1 MGDKIKIDKGG
12 ALITS
17 SKTALTFPARAP
29 VPAQMPGAI
38 SNLQIAQRRRLEREQ
53 LSSELEQKQRED
65 ELTSRAKTAA
75 QELTGQLMERHRRL
89 RPASPP
95 SHLGEEFTSYGAHPI
110 HVASPPP
117 RVTPPRTRTAWSGET
132 AVEFSVSPGVT
143 EAQTLALARVEAD
156 LLHVRAEA
164 QTQAAALEATRQ
176 RGVEDGR
183 SHARAA
189 ALFGQ
194 RMEKAEARVEEH
206 ARACAEAEAHAEEHA
221 RARSAAEAR
230 AEAAER
236 RAHAAA
242 AQAAQVHEAA
252 AAKVA
257 AAAAARTR
265 AESEAA
271 VAIGARTH
279 AEADAGAAAARAAAL
294 ATAAATAGAAELRRV
309 TAEAEEE
316 AEELRGRLS
325 TQAQV
330 TLRLKAHLVAE
341 SAARASAEAEGR
353 SAKARG
359 EEARER
365 TAQAAA
371 AVASAE
377 AERARAEAERA
388 RSAEE
393 QQRESAQ
400 LQSGNEA
407 LRTALGHALEQR
419 TEANTALD
427 AAQRQAAASEARA
440 IEVEAD
446 AAQARAAAQ
455 EAQEAGAALRPQL
468 LRLQQ
473 RCDEMQEQV
482 SRREAEAAA
491 AAVAATAAAAEAES
505 TRRAAMRDAATDPA
519 EECLLLEQASAA
531 KISALLHELRA
542 SQQQASHLEAM
553 QLELMQWQEAGRPSS
568 ACSEDAQSGADA
580 EEVQGGSSDDEDG
593 ADARAAAAATDAAR
607 RSNLARG
614 LLAWYCFTRACERR
628 ASARSQGHSLQP

>member
-1 MGDKIKIDKGG
+1 
-12 ALITS
+12 
-17 SKTALTFPARAP
+17 
-29 VPAQMPGAI
+29 MPGAI

-455 EAQEAGAALRPQL
+455 SAQEAGAALRPQL